1 MPLTYTNSFC
11 YFSDMPD
18 FLVQG
23 LLTDLSILL
32 LVGIAYGVNR
42 VIARREELA
51 ADRAEFWRRYRM

>member
-1 MPLTYTNSFC
+1 MPE
-11 YFSDMPD
+11 

-51 ADRAEFWRRYRM
+51 ADRAELWRRYRM

>member
-1 MPLTYTNSFC
+1 
-11 YFSDMPD
+11 MPD

-32 LVGIAYGVNR
+32 LVGIAYGINR